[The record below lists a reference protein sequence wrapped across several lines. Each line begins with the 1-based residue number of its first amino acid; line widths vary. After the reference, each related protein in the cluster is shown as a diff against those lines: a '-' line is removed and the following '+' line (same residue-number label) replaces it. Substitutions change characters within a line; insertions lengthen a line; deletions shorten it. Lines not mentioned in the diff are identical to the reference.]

1 METVVTPIRNVVRR
15 GILIGS
21 VTKLGSRLGGVFV
34 VRNLSQS
41 LTLPANIIGV
51 VGIPQMMFT
60 NPIMTIHVNRTTD

>member
-1 METVVTPIRNVVRR
+1 VETVVTPIRNVVRR